1 MRNVAFAEAAA
12 HAAQQTGDGG
22 GRGRWGGNMSTP
34 FDADDD
40 TLLAAGVCV
49 FVCVREREYVDVV

>member
-1 MRNVAFAEAAA
+1 MRNVALAEAAA

-22 GRGRWGGNMSTP
+22 GRGRWGGNISTP

-49 FVCVREREYVDVV
+49 FVRVRERDCVDAV